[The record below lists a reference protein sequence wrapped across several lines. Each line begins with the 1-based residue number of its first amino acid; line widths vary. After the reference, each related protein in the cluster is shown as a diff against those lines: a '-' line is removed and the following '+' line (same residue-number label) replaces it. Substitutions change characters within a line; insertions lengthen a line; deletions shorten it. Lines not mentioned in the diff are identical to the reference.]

1 MSHASGLPK
10 TTPHASVLVTEKL
23 PELAAQLEPLGWE
36 KPKVI
41 GLLGSSILRK
51 L

>member
-1 MSHASGLPK
+1 MPQGYPRLP
-10 TTPHASVLVTEKL
+10 PHVSALVTKKL
-23 PELAAQLEPLGWE
+23 PELANQLEPLGWE